1 MKLHC
6 KRFIIRR
13 SWDRGPPPLLD
24 NQALTDFRKCFF
36 YTRENYAKTIAV
48 QFALD
53 ILWRISPKIVRWL
66 VSLNITPFQNLDKT
80 HSLVSPDKL

>member
-1 MKLHC
+1 MLQQKVAKIFGGSKTNVYL
-6 KRFIIRR
+6 F
-13 SWDRGPPPLLD
+13 D

>member
-1 MKLHC
+1 MLQQKVAKIFGGSKTNVYL
-6 KRFIIRR
+6 
-13 SWDRGPPPLLD
+13 
-24 NQALTDFRKCFF
+24 CFF